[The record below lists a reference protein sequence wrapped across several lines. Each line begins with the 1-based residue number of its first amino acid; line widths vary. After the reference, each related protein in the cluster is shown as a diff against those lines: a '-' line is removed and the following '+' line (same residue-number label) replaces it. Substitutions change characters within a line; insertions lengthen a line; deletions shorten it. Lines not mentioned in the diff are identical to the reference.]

1 MLKNGPNAAF
11 SSHFATKRTLLKIEL
26 ICVSKIFCLRSLQV
40 AKDNSVEKLIDK
52 IKNWYFEKEGKI
64 CYFILSQTLTF

>member
-1 MLKNGPNAAF
+1 M
-11 SSHFATKRTLLKIEL
+11 
-26 ICVSKIFCLRSLQV
+26 SKILCLRSLQV

-64 CYFILSQTLTF
+64 CYFILSHTLAF